1 MEYQN
6 LVNKFEESYRQIFE
20 VQKSEGSISWAQ
32 HKKSNPNELVSPTIP
47 FVGKNYFAQKTKILL
62 YASAENLVGYN
73 GYLDD
78 DSYAINRHRSW
89 FDTKSYDFFPKVHLK
104 PIEDG
109 SLVIVLRYICEKLGI
124 EMPDTPKDFL
134 ESISFANFGKFSIQP
149 KEGKNTNIDYPNDKQ
164 KMDCSMPYVK
174 VDLEL
179 LHPDIIVM
187 FKSIYGTESQ
197 NINAIKGN
205 AQIIRI
211 YQINAGTVNRLISK
225 KNSNKDENELSPVIR
240 EWYDRSHFNQNG
252 FTGTTRENYLSVFT
266 YLDNILKQQII
277 AMAV

>member
-1 MEYQN
+1 MEN
-6 LVNKFEESYRQIFE
+6 NILVNQLKDSYRQIFE
-20 VQKSEGSISWAQ
+20 AQKLEGSISWAQ
-32 HKKSNPNELVSPTIP
+32 HKKSNPSELVSPTIP
-47 FVGKNYFAQKTKILL
+47 FIGKNYLAQKTKILL

-89 FDTKSYDFFPKVHLK
+89 FDAKNYDFFPKVHLK

-124 EMPDTPKDFL
+124 EMPDTPKEFL

-149 KEGKNTNIDYPNDKQ
+149 KNGKKTNIDYPKDKQ

-174 VDLEL
+174 IDLEL
-179 LHPDIIVM
+179 LRPDIIIM
-187 FKSIYGTESQ
+187 FKSIYSTENQS
-197 NINAIKGN
+197 INEIKGN

-225 KNSNKDENELSPVIR
+225 KNLYKDVNELSPVIKD
-240 EWYDRSHFNQNG
+240 WYDESHFKQNG
-252 FTGTTRENYLSVFT
+252 FRGVTHNNFLSVFT
-266 YLDNILKQQII
+266 YLDEILR
-277 AMAV
+277 

>member
-1 MEYQN
+1 MEYQD
-6 LVNKFEESYRQIFE
+6 LVNQFKESYRQIFE

-32 HKKSNPNELVSPTIP
+32 HKTSNPNELVSPTIP
-47 FVGKNYFAQKTKILL
+47 FVGKDYLAQKTKILL

-89 FDTKSYDFFPKVHLK
+89 FDTKNYDFFPKVHIR

-134 ESISFANFGKFSIQP
+134 ESISFANFGKFSIQTDSNN
-149 KEGKNTNIDYPNDKQ
+149 KDYAGKTDKL
-164 KMDCSMPYVK
+164 DCSMPYIK

-179 LHPDIIVM
+179 LRPDVIVI
-187 FKSIYGTESQ
+187 FNSIYRKEKQS
-197 NINAIKGN
+197 INEIKGN

-211 YQINAGTVNRLISK
+211 CQINAGTVNRLISK
-225 KNSNKDENELSPVIR
+225 KNSYKDVNELSPVIK
-240 EWYDRSHFNQNG
+240 EWYDFAHFNQNG
-252 FTGTTRENYLSVFT
+252 FSGKTHQNFLSVFT
-266 YLDNILKQQII
+266 YLDNILKQK
-277 AMAV
+277 